1 MLRHARSVPWLLE
14 PRRCRALRS
23 RDKSC
28 WQPAF
33 FPKPVFNPAHGPCI
47 SLVIVPDQMQETME
61 CKYAQLSAFGVA
73 S

>member
-1 MLRHARSVPWLLE
+1 LH
-14 PRRCRALRS
+14 S

-28 WQPAF
+28 RQPAF

-61 CKYAQLSAFGVA
+61 CKYAQLGAFGVA
-73 S
+73 SRAGLPPSHAHGDCNVS